1 MKFLERAIVS
11 ILRPIYRALIERPL
25 WWFLAKV
32 KAFFFAEITVQVAEG
47 FSKLDDLERR
57 LRAIEER
64 IQGVERNNA
73 AQWDALEQLLLALFR
88 QQQLQ
93 TSELNGKLSSPE
105 EPSIS
110 NASDLIRAHAA
121 SNIR

>member
-88 QQQLQ
+88 QQQFQ
-93 TSELNGKLSSPE
+93 ASELNGKLSSPE

>member
-110 NASDLIRAHAA
+110 NASDLLRAHAA

>member
-1 MKFLERAIVS
+1 MKFVERAIVS

-47 FSKLDDLERR
+47 FSKLEDLERR
-57 LRAIEER
+57 LRTIEER
-64 IQGVERNNA
+64 LQGAERNNG
-73 AQWDALEQLLLALFR
+73 AQWDALEQLLLAMFR
-88 QQQLQ
+88 QQQFQ
-93 TSELNGKLSSPE
+93 TSELNGKLTSPE
-105 EPSIS
+105 ESSIS
-110 NASDLIRAHAA
+110 NSADLIRAHAA

>member
-1 MKFLERAIVS
+1 MKFVERAIIS

-32 KAFFFAEITVQVAEG
+32 KAFFFAEISVQVAEG
-47 FSKLDDLERR
+47 FSKLEDLERR

-64 IQGVERNNA
+64 LQGVERNNA
-73 AQWDALEQLLLALFR
+73 AQWDALEQLLLAMFR

-105 EPSIS
+105 ETSIS
-110 NASDLIRAHAA
+110 NASDLLRAHAA